1 VQEGGPGDG
10 FAVLDEVTG
19 HTLAE
24 EALGA
29 SEGRCQILFDVVPQP
44 MLVYRLDTLRFI
56 AVNNAAVRHYGY
68 SRREFLAMTINDLC
82 LPDDARRS
90 RAEPSSSDPAG
101 PRGLPTTCRHRQKDG
116 TPIDVTLSG
125 VSLIFNGRLAR
136 VIAVN
141 DITERKR
148 TEEALRESEEKWR
161 SLVENAPNFIFTID
175 REGRIL
181 FFNRTPPGI
190 DHRAVIGSSVYDYI
204 VPRFR
209 ESVRA
214 TFERAFRTGKPD
226 SYEVLGAGPHGTNA
240 WYQSNVSAL
249 TREGRVVALLV
260 IATDITERKRAEED
274 LRQLSSRLLRSQD
287 EERRGIARELH
298 DATSQTLAALAI
310 NLGVVN
316 ESAEGLRPEAREALG
331 DSFRLLETC
340 TREIRTM
347 SYLLHPPML
356 EELSLPGALHWYTRG
371 FTERSGTQVDLQMP
385 PDLGDV
391 PGDVALTIYRI
402 VQESLANV
410 YRHSGSRSAT
420 IRLSREPGEIVLT
433 VADRGRG
440 IPPGVL
446 QRNLGKQRSES
457 SPGVG
462 ITGMRERVRQLG
474 GRLEIRSGIR
484 GTTVT
489 AVLPLGQEGARSAR
503 SSG

>member
-1 VQEGGPGDG
+1 M
-10 FAVLDEVTG
+10 
-19 HTLAE
+19 LA
-24 EALGA
+24 
-29 SEGRCQILFDVVPQP
+29 
-44 MLVYRLDTLRFI
+44 YRLDTLRFI
-56 AVNNAAVRHYGY
+56 AVNDAAVRHYGY
-68 SRREFLAMTINDLC
+68 SRREFLTMTINDLC
-82 LPDDARRS
+82 LPDDDPWS
-90 RAEPSSSDPAG
+90 GAEPPRLDPAG
-101 PRGLPTTCRHRQKDG
+101 PPGLRTTWRHRHKDG
-116 TPIDVTLSG
+116 TPIDVAVSG
-125 VSLIFNGRLAR
+125 VSLVFNGRLAR

-148 TEEALRESEEKWR
+148 
-161 SLVENAPNFIFTID
+161 
-175 REGRIL
+175 
-181 FFNRTPPGI
+181 
-190 DHRAVIGSSVYDYI
+190 
-204 VPRFR
+204 
-209 ESVRA
+209 
-214 TFERAFRTGKPD
+214 
-226 SYEVLGAGPHGTNA
+226 
-240 WYQSNVSAL
+240 
-249 TREGRVVALLV
+249 
-260 IATDITERKRAEED
+260 AEEE
-274 LRQLSSRLLRSQD
+274 LRQLSSRLVRSQD
-287 EERRGIARELH
+287 EERRRIARELH
-298 DATSQTLAALAI
+298 DATSQTLGALAI

-316 ESAEGLRPEAREALG
+316 ESAGSLKPEAREALG

-371 FTERSGTQVDLQMP
+371 FTERSGTQVYLEMP

-391 PGDVALTIYRI
+391 PGDVALTLYRI

-446 QRNLGKQRSES
+446 ERDLGKQSSGS

-462 ITGMRERVRQLG
+462 ITGMKERARQLG
-474 GRLEIRSGIR
+474 GRLEIQSGIQ

-489 AVLPLGQEGARSAR
+489 VVLPLLQEGARSAG